1 VEIRLASIAFG
12 AGLAAAAAAAPEPAS
27 AGIGQGSE
35 AVRLRTASRCV
46 LHQHWEESRQAAL
59 ALPGSREEAA
69 AFAKVDATWRRCF
82 AHQHLA
88 DTPEMRAL
96 FAGKVA
102 ERIYVSTVTWFRRSE
117 KRVDIATS
125 IPAAVTLA
133 LTRPRGDMPPEVRA
147 VECAAAGAP
156 NDVDRLLRSDPG
168 SKTEAAAMAAVSAA
182 LAPCLDRGQALRMRP
197 LRFRA
202 EIARAFYRVMGGIR
216 YQF

>member
-1 VEIRLASIAFG
+1 MKRRPTWLVLSAV
-12 AGLAAAAAAAPEPAS
+12 LAAVAASGPAP

-46 LHQHWEESRQAAL
+46 LRQHWEESRQVAL
-59 ALPGSREEAA
+59 ALPGSSEEME
-69 AFAKVDATWRRCF
+69 AFAKVDSTWRRCF
-82 AHQHLA
+82 RHQRLA

-102 ERIYVSTVTWFRRSE
+102 ERIYVSTVSWFRRGE
-117 KRVDIATS
+117 KRVDFATS

-133 LTRPRGDMPPEVRA
+133 LTRPRGDLAPDVWA
-147 VECAAAGAP
+147 VECAAARAP
-156 NDVDRLLRSDPG
+156 NDVDRLLRSDPD
-168 SKTEAAAMAAVSAA
+168 SKAEAAAMTAIAAA
-182 LAPCLDRGQALRMRP
+182 LASCLDRGQALRMRP

-216 YQF
+216 YRF

>member
-1 VEIRLASIAFG
+1 MKRRITSIALC
-12 AGLAAAAAAAPEPAS
+12 AGLAAAAANEPAL

-46 LHQHWEESRQAAL
+46 LLQQWEESRQVAL
-59 ALPGSREEAA
+59 ALPGSREEAD
-69 AFAKVDATWRRCF
+69 AFAKLDATWRRCF
-82 AHQHLA
+82 RHQHLA

-102 ERIYVSTVTWFRRSE
+102 ERIYVSTVSWFRRGE

-125 IPAAVTLA
+125 LPAAVTMA
-133 LTRPRGDMPPEVRA
+133 LTQPGGDVPPDVRA
-147 VECAAAGAP
+147 VECAAAKVP

-168 SKTEAAAMAAVSAA
+168 SKAEAAATAAVSAA
-182 LAPCLDRGQALRMRP
+182 LAPCLDRGQALRLSP

-202 EIARAFYRVMGGIR
+202 EIARAFYRLMGGIR
-216 YQF
+216 YRF